1 MRDPGRPVR
10 VWLLSYNFRPRWAGP
25 AERFMR
31 YAPGLRAR
39 GVDMTFVTAMR
50 PDQPATET
58 VDGTSVI
65 RVGPDT
71 GVVEPARVFN
81 VRAVTRALTAEPRPD
96 VIIYIGFTAWDVPQL
111 WMLRAA
117 GIATIHVS
125 TMARDRSRTPL
136 RQWVVDRGAWA
147 IERSF
152 DRIVTSN
159 TTLLRD
165 HIELGVPP
173 SRLRVI
179 SNGVSLRRFRPSD
192 GAAEKAA
199 LRRELELPEHGP
211 IALFVGLLVERKG
224 VIELLEG
231 WRRYRAG
238 GGEGWLYLVGAES
251 RENPEHADFYRRW
264 DEAIG
269 MLRPEDQLVIR
280 RPDSR
285 IERYFRAVDL
295 FVFLSKLEGMPNVIP
310 ESMASG
316 LPVLTARFSGFS
328 DDLGCDGRDLV
339 VCSRDADD
347 VAARI
352 SELLG
357 DPVRR
362 HKLGAAARA
371 WMEAHHDV
379 ERSLDAYAELCREV
393 VQELRAWHR
402 GRLAA

>member
-1 MRDPGRPVR
+1 MR

-50 PDQPATET
+50 PGQAASEM
-58 VDGTSVI
+58 VDGTPVI
-65 RVGPDT
+65 RVGADN
-71 GVVEPARVFN
+71 GRVEPAGLFN
-81 VRAVTRALTAEPRPD
+81 VRAVAKALTAENRPD
-96 VIIYIGFTAWDVPQL
+96 VLVYIGFTPWDVPQL
-111 WMLRAA
+111 WLLRAA
-117 GIATIHVS
+117 GIATMHVS
-125 TMARDRSRTPL
+125 TMARDRSRTPI

-165 HIELGVPP
+165 HVELGVPEH
-173 SRLRVI
+173 RITVI
-179 SNGVSLRRFRPSD
+179 SNGVSLRRFRPPEST
-192 GAAEKAA
+192 AEVAV
-199 LRRELELPEHGP
+199 LRRELELPDRGP
-211 IALFVGLLVERKG
+211 IALFVGLLVDRKG
-224 VIELLEG
+224 VLELVEG

-238 GGEGWLYLVGAES
+238 GGEGWLYMVGSES
-251 RENPEHADFYRRW
+251 RENAAHAAFYRRW
-264 DEAIG
+264 DEAIA

-280 RPDSR
+280 AADSR

-295 FVFLSKLEGMPNVIP
+295 FVFLSKREGMPNVIP
-310 ESMASG
+310 ESMACG

-328 DDLGCDGRDLV
+328 DDLGRDGRDLV
-339 VCSRDADD
+339 VCSRDADE
-347 VAARI
+347 VAARLL
-352 SELLG
+352 ELLG
-357 DPVRR
+357 DPLRR
-362 HKLGAAARA
+362 RELGASARE

-379 ERSLDAYAELCREV
+379 ERSLDAYAELCRDV